1 MGDGTGEK
9 PFWEEK
15 SLADMSRDEWE
26 ALCDG
31 CGRCCLVLVEE
42 EETGAVYETD
52 LHCRLYDPIKR
63 RCRDYAHR
71 HVKVPD
77 CVTLSPETV
86 PQLPW
91 MPDTCAYRLIAE
103 GKSLFGWHPLVSGD
117 PDGPAKAG
125 VAVRP
130 RTTVS
135 EEHSDDEFED
145 RITCRRS

>member
-1 MGDGTGEK
+1 MGGGAGEK

-52 LHCRLYDPIKR
+52 LHCRLYDPTKR
-63 RCRDYAHR
+63 RCGDYAHR
-71 HVKVPD
+71 HVRVPD
-77 CVTLSPETV
+77 CVTLSPKTV

-103 GKSLFGWHPLVSGD
+103 GKPLFDWHPLVSGD

-135 EEHSDDEFED
+135 EADSDDEIAD